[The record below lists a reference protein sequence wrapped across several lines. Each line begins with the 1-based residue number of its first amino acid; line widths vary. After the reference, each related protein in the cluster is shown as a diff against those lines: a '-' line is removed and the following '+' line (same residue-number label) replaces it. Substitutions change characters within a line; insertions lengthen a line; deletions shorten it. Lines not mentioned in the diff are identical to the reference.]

1 MNQDCPFCGSARREE
16 RILKEGER
24 MYVIF
29 SNPRLMSGHLL
40 VISKR
45 HVGRLSELNEEERK
59 ELLDLIIEFE
69 EKILEKL
76 SAGCDIRQNF
86 KPYVENSRTS
96 VMHFHFHLQPRELDD
111 AMHKVI
117 DPPYKPLY
125 QDLPD
130 EEKDRLFKLFSE

>member
-1 MNQDCPFCGSARREE
+1 MNQDCPFCTILRED
-16 RILKEGER
+16 RTLKEGEH

-29 SNPRLMSGHLL
+29 SNPRLMPGHLL

-59 ELLDLIIEFE
+59 ELLDFLIEFE

-76 SAGCDIRQNF
+76 STGCDIRQNF

-96 VMHFHFHLQPRELDD
+96 VKHFHFHLQPRELSDELHQ
-111 AMHKVI
+111 AI
-117 DPPYKPLY
+117 DPHNKPLY
-125 QDLPD
+125 RDLPD
-130 EEKDRLFKLFSE
+130 EEKERLFKLFSE